1 MKTLNK
7 LFAIAAIAAAS
18 LFSAQTASAAVLD
31 DGTTTT
37 EATQEADVTFVM
49 YFGSSWAYYDTLIAD
64 NPNRNEIVKLGVEL
78 HNLVQ
83 ADAITEDEK
92 VERMEQ
98 LYMLGCGTQVLLA
111 LCIVM

>member
-64 NPNRNEIVKLGVEL
+64 NPNRNEIVKLCVQMNAAKKAGTLTEELSAEIVAQLNALDCPGV
-78 HNLVQ
+78 
-83 ADAITEDEK
+83 I
-92 VERMEQ
+92 
-98 LYMLGCGTQVLLA
+98 MLP
-111 LCIVM
+111 VMFL